1 MFWTPFK
8 LKQNFEKIY
17 NSNKNK
23 KKLLNNCTEID
34 FRKLISFLK
43 NINTKGKLTKS
54 IKKYLP
60 HTTCMKC
67 ISEDRYFA
75 IPSMKGNNSQP
86 DILRIYANINF
97 I

>member
-1 MFWTPFK
+1 MVD
-8 LKQNFEKIY
+8 
-17 NSNKNK
+17 KNK
-23 KKLLNNCTEID
+23 KKLLNSCTEID
-34 FRKLISFLK
+34 LGKLISFLK
-43 NINTKGKLTKS
+43 NINANGKLTKS

-60 HTTCMKC
+60 QTTCMKC

-75 IPSMKGNNSQP
+75 IPSMKGNNSHP